1 MTRETEILR
10 VLKPYIAAFPNTKI
24 QGEAWPIY
32 ASVLSSLTPEELNA
46 AMRKLLHT
54 AKFFPTIAEIFEAAR
69 SVREYAEGSSIPTAA
84 EAWKE
89 VMDLVDKY
97 HMYKPW
103 EYSCPEV
110 RQAAECFGKEELCML
125 LQSEVS
131 IARAQFM
138 RMYNEIV
145 GRRREDR
152 ENKKV
157 LEALPASKKVL
168 AKVIQISE
176 ARRA

>member
-10 VLKPYIAAFPNTKI
+10 VLKPYVSAFPNAKI
-24 QGEAWPIY
+24 SNEAWPIY
-32 ASVLSSLTPEELNA
+32 ASVLSSLTTEEVNA

-110 RQAAECFGKEELCML
+110 QQAAECFGKEELCLL

-145 GRRREDR
+145 GRRRDNR
-152 ENKKV
+152 ENEAV
-157 LEALPASKKVL
+157 LRTLPASGKVL
-168 AKVIQISE
+168 AKVVEISE